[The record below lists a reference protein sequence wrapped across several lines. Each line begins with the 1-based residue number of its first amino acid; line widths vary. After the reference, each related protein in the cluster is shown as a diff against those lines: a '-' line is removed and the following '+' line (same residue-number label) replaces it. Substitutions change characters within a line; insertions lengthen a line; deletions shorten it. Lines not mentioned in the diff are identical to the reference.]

1 MCVCVCVCECA
12 CVCAHARACVP
23 CARALFEIFR
33 GCFVFLVFYGELL
46 FGGNLFVFCLFVY
59 LYTKKKK
66 CFDRLFELEH
76 IMRWYTL

>member
-1 MCVCVCVCECA
+1 MCA
-12 CVCAHARACVP
+12 RARACVP

-33 GCFVFLVFYGELL
+33 GCCVFLVFYGELL
-46 FGGNLFVFCLFVY
+46 FGGFFFYSFFVFVCLFIH
-59 LYTKKKK
+59 KKL